1 MMLNINSLYMKIL
14 KMALCTLY
22 NLFDFSSVYLTEEN
36 VSELRKELFRLN
48 TEEHKNSDIDT
59 KTIMIAD
66 FLYTSIL
73 DSCRKYPKNIEKV
86 LKKYQKIVPYV
97 FDLGGRAELHSENFD
112 AKRTAKIIVEI
123 LLLKKDELDKVDGGL
138 PVI

>member
-1 MMLNINSLYMKIL
+1 
-14 KMALCTLY
+14 MALCTLY
-22 NLFDFSSVYLTEEN
+22 SLFDFSSVYLTQAN
-36 VSELRKELFRLN
+36 ISKLRKELFRLN

-59 KTIMIAD
+59 KTIIIAD

-73 DSCRKYPKNIEKV
+73 DSCRKYPRDIEKI
-86 LKKYQKIVPYV
+86 LKKYQKIIPYV

-123 LLLKKDELDKVDGGL
+123 LLLKKDQLDKVDGGL

>member
-1 MMLNINSLYMKIL
+1 
-14 KMALCTLY
+14 MALCTLY
-22 NLFDFSSVYLTEEN
+22 NLFDISSVYLTQEN
-36 VSELRKELFRLN
+36 VSKLRKELFRLN
-48 TEEHKNSDIDT
+48 TEERKNSNIDT
-59 KTIMIAD
+59 KTIIIAD

-73 DSCRKYPKNIEKV
+73 DSCRKYPKDIEKI

>member
-1 MMLNINSLYMKIL
+1 
-14 KMALCTLY
+14 MALCTLY
-22 NLFDFSSVYLTEEN
+22 NLFDFSSVYLTQEN
-36 VSELRKELFRLN
+36 VSKLRKELFRLN

-59 KTIMIAD
+59 KTIIIAD

-73 DSCRKYPKNIEKV
+73 DSSRKYPKDVEKI

-123 LLLKKDELDKVDGGL
+123 LYLKKDELDKVDDGL

>member
-1 MMLNINSLYMKIL
+1 MLNINSLYMKIL
-14 KMALCTLY
+14 KTALYILY
-22 NLFDFSSVYLTEEN
+22 SLFDFSSIYLTEEN
-36 VSELRKELFRLN
+36 VRELRKELFRLN

-59 KTIMIAD
+59 KTIIIAD

-73 DSCRKYPKNIEKV
+73 DSCRKYPRDIEKI

-123 LLLKKDELDKVDGGL
+123 LFLKKDELDKVDGGL
-138 PVI
+138 PII

>member
-1 MMLNINSLYMKIL
+1 
-14 KMALCTLY
+14 MALCTLY
-22 NLFDFSSVYLTEEN
+22 NLFDFSSVYLTQEN
-36 VSELRKELFRLN
+36 VSKLRKELFRLN

-59 KTIMIAD
+59 KTIIIAD

-73 DSCRKYPKNIEKV
+73 DSCRKYPKNIEKI

>member
-1 MMLNINSLYMKIL
+1 MKIL
-14 KMALCTLY
+14 KTALYILY
-22 NLFDFSSVYLTEEN
+22 SLFDFSSVYLTEEN

-59 KTIMIAD
+59 KTIIIAD

-73 DSCRKYPKNIEKV
+73 DSCRKYPKDIEKI

-123 LLLKKDELDKVDGGL
+123 LYLKKDELDKVDGGL

>member
-1 MMLNINSLYMKIL
+1 
-14 KMALCTLY
+14 MALCTLY
-22 NLFDFSSVYLTEEN
+22 NLFDFSSVYLTQEN
-36 VSELRKELFRLN
+36 VSKLRKELFRLN
-48 TEEHKNSDIDT
+48 TEESKNSDIDT
-59 KTIMIAD
+59 KTIIIAD

-73 DSCRKYPKNIEKV
+73 DSCRKYPKDIEKI

-138 PVI
+138 PVT

>member
-1 MMLNINSLYMKIL
+1 
-14 KMALCTLY
+14 MALCTLY
-22 NLFDFSSVYLTEEN
+22 NLFDFSSVYLAQEN
-36 VSELRKELFRLN
+36 VSKLRKELFRLN
-48 TEEHKNSDIDT
+48 TEERKNSDIDT
-59 KTIMIAD
+59 KTIIVAD

-73 DSCRKYPKNIEKV
+73 DSCRKYPKDIEKI

-123 LLLKKDELDKVDGGL
+123 LYLKKDELDKVDGGL

>member
-1 MMLNINSLYMKIL
+1 MKIL
-14 KMALCTLY
+14 KTALYILY
-22 NLFDFSSVYLTEEN
+22 SLFDFSSVYLTQEN
-36 VSELRKELFRLN
+36 ISKLRKELFRLN

-59 KTIMIAD
+59 KTIIIAD

-73 DSCRKYPKNIEKV
+73 DSSRKYPKDIEKI

-123 LLLKKDELDKVDGGL
+123 LYLKKDELDKVDGGL

>member
-1 MMLNINSLYMKIL
+1 
-14 KMALCTLY
+14 MALCTLY
-22 NLFDFSSVYLTEEN
+22 NLFDFSSVYLTQEN
-36 VSELRKELFRLN
+36 VSKLRKELFRLN

-59 KTIMIAD
+59 KTIIIAD

-73 DSCRKYPKNIEKV
+73 DSCRKYPKNIEKI

-138 PVI
+138 PVT

>member
-1 MMLNINSLYMKIL
+1 
-14 KMALCTLY
+14 MALYILY
-22 NLFDFSSVYLTEEN
+22 SLFDFSSVYLTEEN
-36 VSELRKELFRLN
+36 VRELRKELFRLN

-73 DSCRKYPKNIEKV
+73 DSSRKYPKDIEKI

-123 LLLKKDELDKVDGGL
+123 LYLKKDELDKVDGGL

>member
-1 MMLNINSLYMKIL
+1 MKIL
-14 KMALCTLY
+14 KTALCTLCS
-22 NLFDFSSVYLTEEN
+22 LFDFSSVYLTQEN

-48 TEEHKNSDIDT
+48 TEEHKNSGIDT
-59 KTIMIAD
+59 KISMIAD

-73 DSCRKYPKNIEKV
+73 DSCRKYPKDVEKI

-112 AKRTAKIIVEI
+112 AKRTSKIIVEI
-123 LLLKKDELDKVDGGL
+123 LFLKKDELDKVDGGL

>member
-1 MMLNINSLYMKIL
+1 
-14 KMALCTLY
+14 MALCTLY
-22 NLFDFSSVYLTEEN
+22 NLFDFSSVYLTQEN
-36 VSELRKELFRLN
+36 VSKLRKELFRLN

-59 KTIMIAD
+59 KTIIIAD

>member
-1 MMLNINSLYMKIL
+1 
-14 KMALCTLY
+14 MALCTLY
-22 NLFDFSSVYLTEEN
+22 SLFDFSSVYLTQEN
-36 VSELRKELFRLN
+36 ISKLRKELFRLN

-73 DSCRKYPKNIEKV
+73 DSCRKYPKDIEKI

>member
-1 MMLNINSLYMKIL
+1 
-14 KMALCTLY
+14 MALCTLY
-22 NLFDFSSVYLTEEN
+22 SLFDFSSVYLTEEN

-73 DSCRKYPKNIEKV
+73 DSSRKYPKDIEKI

-112 AKRTAKIIVEI
+112 AKGTAKIIVEI

>member
-1 MMLNINSLYMKIL
+1 
-14 KMALCTLY
+14 MALCTLY
-22 NLFDFSSVYLTEEN
+22 SLFDFSSVYLTQEN
-36 VSELRKELFRLN
+36 ISKLRKELFRLN

-59 KTIMIAD
+59 KTIIIAD

-73 DSCRKYPKNIEKV
+73 DSSRKYPKDIEKI
-86 LKKYQKIVPYV
+86 LKKYQKIVLYI

>member
-1 MMLNINSLYMKIL
+1 
-14 KMALCTLY
+14 MALCTLY
-22 NLFDFSSVYLTEEN
+22 SLFDFSSVYLTEEN

-59 KTIMIAD
+59 KTIIIAD

-73 DSCRKYPKNIEKV
+73 DSCRKYPKDIEKI

-123 LLLKKDELDKVDGGL
+123 LYLKKDELDKVDGGL

>member
-1 MMLNINSLYMKIL
+1 MKIL
-14 KMALCTLY
+14 KTALCTLCS
-22 NLFDFSSVYLTEEN
+22 LFDFSSVYLTEEN

-73 DSCRKYPKNIEKV
+73 DSSRKYPKDIEKI

-123 LLLKKDELDKVDGGL
+123 LYLKKDELDKVDGSL

>member
-1 MMLNINSLYMKIL
+1 
-14 KMALCTLY
+14 MALCTLY
-22 NLFDFSSVYLTEEN
+22 SLFDFSSVYLTQEN
-36 VSELRKELFRLN
+36 ISKLRKELFRLN

-59 KTIMIAD
+59 KTIIIAD

-73 DSCRKYPKNIEKV
+73 DSCRKYPKDIKKI

>member
-1 MMLNINSLYMKIL
+1 MKIL
-14 KMALCTLY
+14 KTALYILY
-22 NLFDFSSVYLTEEN
+22 SLFDFSSVYLTEEN

-73 DSCRKYPKNIEKV
+73 DSSRKYPKDIEKI

>member
-1 MMLNINSLYMKIL
+1 MKIL
-14 KMALCTLY
+14 KTALCTLCS
-22 NLFDFSSVYLTEEN
+22 LFDFSSVYLTQEN

-73 DSCRKYPKNIEKV
+73 DSSRKYPKDIEKI
-86 LKKYQKIVPYV
+86 LKKYQKIVPYI

-123 LLLKKDELDKVDGGL
+123 LLLKKDELDKVDGSL

>member
-1 MMLNINSLYMKIL
+1 MKIL
-14 KMALCTLY
+14 KTALYILY
-22 NLFDFSSVYLTEEN
+22 SLFDFSSVYLTEEN

-48 TEEHKNSDIDT
+48 TEEHKNIDT
-59 KTIMIAD
+59 KTIIIAD

-73 DSCRKYPKNIEKV
+73 DSCRKYPKDIEKI

-123 LLLKKDELDKVDGGL
+123 LFLKKDELDKVDGGL
-138 PVI
+138 PII

>member
-1 MMLNINSLYMKIL
+1 MKIL
-14 KMALCTLY
+14 KTALCTLCS
-22 NLFDFSSVYLTEEN
+22 LFDFSSVYLTQEN
-36 VSELRKELFRLN
+36 ISKLRKELFRLN

-59 KTIMIAD
+59 KTIIIAD

-73 DSCRKYPKNIEKV
+73 DSCRKYPRDIEKI

>member
-1 MMLNINSLYMKIL
+1 
-14 KMALCTLY
+14 MALCTLY
-22 NLFDFSSVYLTEEN
+22 SLFDFSSVYLTQEN
-36 VSELRKELFRLN
+36 ISKLRKELFRLN

-59 KTIMIAD
+59 KTIIIAD

-73 DSCRKYPKNIEKV
+73 DSCRKYPKDIEKI

-123 LLLKKDELDKVDGGL
+123 LYLKKDELDKVDDGL

>member
-1 MMLNINSLYMKIL
+1 MKIL
-14 KMALCTLY
+14 KTALCTLCS
-22 NLFDFSSVYLTEEN
+22 LFDFSSVYLAQEN

-73 DSCRKYPKNIEKV
+73 DSSRKYPKDIEKI

-123 LLLKKDELDKVDGGL
+123 LYLKKDELDKVDGGL

>member
-1 MMLNINSLYMKIL
+1 
-14 KMALCTLY
+14 MALCTLY
-22 NLFDFSSVYLTEEN
+22 SLFDFSSVYLTQEN
-36 VSELRKELFRLN
+36 ISKLRKELFRLN

-59 KTIMIAD
+59 KTIIIAD

-73 DSCRKYPKNIEKV
+73 DSCRRYPKNIEKI

>member
-1 MMLNINSLYMKIL
+1 MKIL
-14 KMALCTLY
+14 KTALYILY
-22 NLFDFSSVYLTEEN
+22 SLFDFSSIYLTEEN
-36 VSELRKELFRLN
+36 VRELRKELFRLN

-59 KTIMIAD
+59 KTIIIAD

-73 DSCRKYPKNIEKV
+73 DSCRKYPRDIEKI

-123 LLLKKDELDKVDGGL
+123 LYLKKDELDKVDGGL

>member
-1 MMLNINSLYMKIL
+1 
-14 KMALCTLY
+14 MALCTLY
-22 NLFDFSSVYLTEEN
+22 SLFDFSSVYLTQEN
-36 VSELRKELFRLN
+36 ISKLRKELFRLN

-59 KTIMIAD
+59 KTIIIAD

-73 DSCRKYPKNIEKV
+73 DSCRKYPKNIEKI

-112 AKRTAKIIVEI
+112 AKRTAEIIVEI

>member
-1 MMLNINSLYMKIL
+1 
-14 KMALCTLY
+14 MALYILY
-22 NLFDFSSVYLTEEN
+22 SLFDFSSVYLTEEN

-59 KTIMIAD
+59 KTIIIAD

-73 DSCRKYPKNIEKV
+73 DSSRKYPKDIEKI

-123 LLLKKDELDKVDGGL
+123 LYLKKDELDKVDGGL

>member
-1 MMLNINSLYMKIL
+1 
-14 KMALCTLY
+14 MALCTLY
-22 NLFDFSSVYLTEEN
+22 NLFDFSSVYLTQEN
-36 VSELRKELFRLN
+36 VSKLRKELFRLN
-48 TEEHKNSDIDT
+48 TEERKNSDIDT
-59 KTIMIAD
+59 KTIIIAD

-73 DSCRKYPKNIEKV
+73 DSCRKYPKDIEKI

-123 LLLKKDELDKVDGGL
+123 LYLKKDELDKVDGGL

>member
-1 MMLNINSLYMKIL
+1 MKIL
-14 KMALCTLY
+14 KTALYILY
-22 NLFDFSSVYLTEEN
+22 SLFDFSSVYLTEEN

-73 DSCRKYPKNIEKV
+73 DSSRKYPKDIEKI

-97 FDLGGRAELHSENFD
+97 FALGGSAELHSENFD
-112 AKRTAKIIVEI
+112 ATRTAKIIVEI
-123 LLLKKDELDKVDGGL
+123 LYLKKDELDKVDGGL

>member
-1 MMLNINSLYMKIL
+1 MKIL
-14 KMALCTLY
+14 KTALYILY
-22 NLFDFSSVYLTEEN
+22 SLFDFSSVYLTEEN
-36 VSELRKELFRLN
+36 VRELRKELFRLN

-59 KTIMIAD
+59 KTIIIAD

-73 DSCRKYPKNIEKV
+73 DSCRKYPRDIEKI

-123 LLLKKDELDKVDGGL
+123 LFLKKDELDKVDGGL
-138 PVI
+138 PII